1 MSDGPQKIYGL
12 AGATL
17 GACVLFTSPCLHLRI
32 LILLFSI
39 VEAIATLT
47 VGLTIG
53 LIFIWKVGL
62 VGLGETSYAYQD
74 GVVID
79 ADCLT

>member
-1 MSDGPQKIYGL
+1 M
-12 AGATL
+12 
-17 GACVLFTSPCLHLRI
+17 

-47 VGLTIG
+47 VGIIVG

-62 VGLGETSYAYQD
+62 VGLGKTLYAYQD
-74 GVVID
+74 GVAID
-79 ADCLT
+79 ADCMT

>member
-1 MSDGPQKIYGL
+1 M
-12 AGATL
+12 
-17 GACVLFTSPCLHLRI
+17 

-39 VEAIATLT
+39 VQAIATLT

-53 LIFIWKVGL
+53 LIFVWKVGL
-62 VGLGETSYAYQD
+62 VGLGKTSFAYRD
-74 GVVID
+74 GVTID